1 MDSGWF
7 HLESGWSPV
16 GGESGE
22 TMSLIGTVNI
32 NLVLDKLKI
41 ELSKLADNEQFMMET
56 ISKIEDQDVR
66 VVVAEYIYSV
76 TEFEQYWSKYCN
88 MFDLAVE
95 KDVESLTAEI
105 ERLKI
110 ENNIL
115 KSHVQHLNTERE
127 VVQQQIEHLADVVK
141 CIDNNANLI
150 AGSIGNRRK
159 MSQRATGEH
168 SVKFDH
174 SVDNEQL
181 VKDYC
186 TEGFK
191 ITQELLDK
199 YPSMT
204 YDGLRKR
211 LMSLGAWRGRK

>member
-22 TMSLIGTVNI
+22 TMSLHETINI

-56 ISKIEDQDVR
+56 ISKIEDTDVK
-66 VVVAEYIYSV
+66 VIVAEYVYSV
-76 TEFEQYWSKYCN
+76 TEFEQYWTKYCN

-95 KDVESLTAEI
+95 KEVASLTE
-105 ERLKI
+105 ERDKLLI

-115 KSHVQHLNTERE
+115 KSHVQHLNIERD

-141 CIDNNANLI
+141 CIDSNANLI
-150 AGSIGNRRK
+150 AGSVGHRRK
-159 MSQRATGEH
+159 MANRATGEH

-211 LMSLGAWRGRK
+211 LMGLGAWRGRK

>member
-1 MDSGWF
+1 
-7 HLESGWSPV
+7 
-16 GGESGE
+16 
-22 TMSLIGTVNI
+22 MSLHSTINI
-32 NLVLDKLKI
+32 NLILDKLKI
-41 ELSKLADNEQFMMET
+41 ELSKLADNEQFMLEQ
-56 ISKIEDQDVR
+56 IAKIDDPDVR
-66 VVVAEYIYSV
+66 VVVAGYIYSV
-76 TEFEQYWSKYCN
+76 TEFEQYWTKYCN

-95 KDVESLTAEI
+95 KDVESLTAEV

-115 KSHVQHLNTERE
+115 KSHVQHLNIERE
-127 VVQQQIEHLADVVK
+127 VVQQQIETLGDVVK
-141 CIDNNANLI
+141 CIESNANLI

-181 VKDYC
+181 VRDYNL
-186 TEGFK
+186 EGCK
-191 ITQELLDK
+191 ITNELLTK